1 MDNYTNLDLKKNE
14 LQKAAL
20 EPLPVA
26 PLSPSVGQFYFD
38 TTLKAIRI
46 WDGVEWLSNADLPI
60 ASETVLG
67 AIRGGERLTIDP
79 DDGTLSA
86 DLQSDNNLTD
96 ALKEAILNIPNSIE
110 EHNQST
116 LSHPYIQQLIT
127 QETTERMTADSS
139 LSEAITTEVTR
150 ATSAENY
157 LSTTKEDVSNKTT
170 NISSTS
176 TNTQYP
182 TAKAVYEALQQVVPE
197 GAVDES
203 TTEYRVVRYNS
214 KGLVIGGRKVTNED
228 IVNIDATKIGDG
240 SITNTEFKYL
250 DGVTS
255 NIQNQIDNLDKDKD
269 KASKTELK
277 TEVQNATNSLT
288 NITTNL
294 QEQITDLSG
303 VPTTLQ
309 ADPTHYIVAAINI
322 KDGGSGYSVD
332 ETFQLGA
339 GNTTTIVIDKVS
351 NTGSIL
357 SVSYPSTT
365 FTTDIAIKN
374 QSPSMYSGKGTGAK
388 FDVVTSYAMG
398 DTVTQGTLINVPEFD
413 PLVQYTRL
421 KGYVESAIAGL
432 NKLKLKG
439 YISSTD
445 PKANG
450 ASVEIG
456 TMWYQS
462 NSTGEP
468 DTNFPWTIKTWDG
481 SSWITETGYV
491 PNFNDIWMNK
501 NVNDPLTATTYYWL
515 DKWEK
520 YGFTF
525 DQSEFVHINDNQSI
539 SGIKTFTQTI
549 IGNIETSNKWRN
561 PITLDLKGHLTGS
574 VSIDGS
580 GDVTLNTTINPGT
593 ITNNM
598 LVDSTIQSGKI
609 ANTAISNASYKYN
622 RTLYA
627 NGNTESY
634 QNWINSFASKINWLF
649 DEKNKIFIQT
659 NQPTARNEG
668 DLWIQLAN

>member
-67 AIRGGERLTIDP
+67 AIRVGERLTIDP

-139 LSEAITTEVTR
+139 LSEAITTEITR

-255 NIQNQIDNLDKDKD
+255 NIQNQIDNLDKDK
-269 KASKTELK
+269 ASKTELK

-339 GNTTTIVIDKVS
+339 GNTITIVIDKVS

-421 KGYVESAIAGL
+421 KGYVESAIASL

-481 SSWITETGYV
+481 SSWVTETGYV

-561 PITLDLKGHLTGS
+561 PITLDLEGHLTGS

-634 QNWINSFASKINWLF
+634 QNWINSFASKINWLL

>member
-67 AIRGGERLTIDP
+67 AIRVGERLTIDP

-197 GAVDES
+197 GVVDES

-228 IVNIDATKIGDG
+228 IVSIDATKIGDG

-255 NIQNQIDNLDKDKD
+255 NIQNQIDNLDKD

-322 KDGGSGYSVD
+322 KDGGRGYSVD

-398 DTVTQGTLINVPEFD
+398 DIVTQGTLINVPEFD

-421 KGYVESAIAGL
+421 KGYVESAIASL

-561 PITLDLKGHLTGS
+561 PITLDLEGHLTGS

-634 QNWINSFASKINWLF
+634 QNWINSFASKINWLL

>member
-67 AIRGGERLTIDP
+67 AIRVGERLTIDP

-255 NIQNQIDNLDKDKD
+255 NIQNQIDNLDKDK
-269 KASKTELK
+269 ASKTELK

-421 KGYVESAIAGL
+421 KGYVESAIASL

-481 SSWITETGYV
+481 SSWVTETGYV

-561 PITLDLKGHLTGS
+561 PITLDLEGHLAGS

-634 QNWINSFASKINWLF
+634 QNWINSFASKINWLL

>member
-67 AIRGGERLTIDP
+67 AIRVGERLTIDP

-255 NIQNQIDNLDKDKD
+255 NIQNQIDNLDKDK
-269 KASKTELK
+269 ASKTELK

-303 VPTTLQ
+303 VSTTLQ

-421 KGYVESAIAGL
+421 KGYVESAIASL

-481 SSWITETGYV
+481 SSWVTETGYV

-561 PITLDLKGHLTGS
+561 PITLDLEGHLTGS

-634 QNWINSFASKINWLF
+634 QNWINSFASKINWLL

>member
-67 AIRGGERLTIDP
+67 AIRVGERLTIDP

-255 NIQNQIDNLDKDKD
+255 NIQNQIDNLDKDK
-269 KASKTELK
+269 ASKTELK

-398 DTVTQGTLINVPEFD
+398 DIVTQGTLINVPEFD

-421 KGYVESAIAGL
+421 KGYVESAIASL

-561 PITLDLKGHLTGS
+561 PITLDLEGHLTGS

-634 QNWINSFASKINWLF
+634 QNWINSFASKINWLL

>member
-67 AIRGGERLTIDP
+67 AIRVGERLTIDP

-197 GAVDES
+197 GVVDES

-228 IVNIDATKIGDG
+228 IVSIDATKIGDG

-255 NIQNQIDNLDKDKD
+255 NIQNQIDNLDKD

-398 DTVTQGTLINVPEFD
+398 DIVTQGTLINVPEFD

-421 KGYVESAIAGL
+421 KGYVESAIASL

-450 ASVEIG
+450 ALVEIG

-561 PITLDLKGHLTGS
+561 PITLDLEGHLTGS

-634 QNWINSFASKINWLF
+634 QNWINSFASKINWLL

>member
-67 AIRGGERLTIDP
+67 AIRVGERLTIDP

-197 GAVDES
+197 GVVDES

-228 IVNIDATKIGDG
+228 IVSIDATKIGDG

-255 NIQNQIDNLDKDKD
+255 NIQNQIDNLDKD

-357 SVSYPSTT
+357 SVSYPSIT

-398 DTVTQGTLINVPEFD
+398 DIVTQGTLINVPEFD

-421 KGYVESAIAGL
+421 KGYVESAIASL

-561 PITLDLKGHLTGS
+561 PITLDLEGHLTGS

-634 QNWINSFASKINWLF
+634 QNWINSFASKINWLL

>member
-67 AIRGGERLTIDP
+67 AIRVGERLTIDP

-255 NIQNQIDNLDKDKD
+255 NIQNQIDNLDKDK
-269 KASKTELK
+269 ASKTELK

-303 VPTTLQ
+303 VSTTLQ

-421 KGYVESAIAGL
+421 KGYVESAIASL

-481 SSWITETGYV
+481 SSWVTETGYV

-634 QNWINSFASKINWLF
+634 QNWINSFASKINWLL

>member
-67 AIRGGERLTIDP
+67 AIRVGERLTIDP

-255 NIQNQIDNLDKDKD
+255 NIQNQIDNLDKDK
-269 KASKTELK
+269 ASKTELK

-303 VPTTLQ
+303 VSTTLQ

-398 DTVTQGTLINVPEFD
+398 DIVTQGTLINVPEFD

-421 KGYVESAIAGL
+421 KGYVESAIASL

-439 YISSTD
+439 YISSAD

-481 SSWITETGYV
+481 SSWVTETGYV

-561 PITLDLKGHLTGS
+561 PITLDLEGHLTGS

-634 QNWINSFASKINWLF
+634 QNWINSFASKINWLL

>member
-1 MDNYTNLDLKKNE
+1 MNNYTNLDLKKNE

-20 EPLPVA
+20 ESLPVA

-60 ASETVLG
+60 ASDTVLG

-150 ATSAENY
+150 AISAENY

-214 KGLVIGGRKVTNED
+214 KGLVIGGRKVTNDD
-228 IVNIDATKIGDG
+228 IVSIDATKIGDG
-240 SITNTEFKYL
+240 SITNTELKYL
-250 DGVTS
+250 DGATS
-255 NIQNQIDNLDKDKD
+255 NIQNQINNLDKDK
-269 KASKTELK
+269 ATKTELK
-277 TEVQNATNSLT
+277 NEIQNATNSLT

-294 QEQITDLSG
+294 QEQIADLSDI
-303 VPTTLQ
+303 PTTLQ

-322 KDGGSGYSVD
+322 RNGGSGYSVD

-339 GNTTTIVIDKVS
+339 GNSTTVVIDKVS

-357 SVSYPSTT
+357 SVSYLSTT
-365 FTTDIAIKN
+365 FATDIAIKE
-374 QSPSMYSGKGTGAK
+374 QSPSMYSGKGSGAK
-388 FDVVTSYAMG
+388 FDVITSYAMG
-398 DTVTQGTLINVPEFD
+398 NTVTQGTLKNVPEFD

-421 KGYVESAIAGL
+421 KGYVESAIANL

-468 DTNFPWTIKTWDG
+468 DTNFPWTIKVWDG
-481 SSWITETGYV
+481 SSWITDTGYV

-501 NVNDPLTATTYYWL
+501 NVKDPLTATTYYWL

-525 DQSEFVHINDNQSI
+525 DQSEFVHINDNRSI

-561 PITLDLKGHLTGS
+561 PITLDLRGHLNGS

-580 GDVTLNTTINPGT
+580 GDVTLNTTINPNT

-598 LVDSTIQSGKI
+598 LVDGTIQSGKI

-622 RTLYA
+622 KTLYT
-627 NGNTESY
+627 NGNSESY
-634 QNWINSFASKINWLF
+634 QNWINSFASKINWLL
-649 DEKNKIFIQT
+649 DEKNKVFIQNT
-659 NQPTARNEG
+659 QPTARNEG
-668 DLWIQLAN
+668 DLWIQIAN

>member
-67 AIRGGERLTIDP
+67 AIRVRERLTIDP

-197 GAVDES
+197 GVVDES

-228 IVNIDATKIGDG
+228 IVSIDATKIGDG

-255 NIQNQIDNLDKDKD
+255 NIQNQIDNLDKD

-398 DTVTQGTLINVPEFD
+398 DIVTQGTLINVPEFD

-421 KGYVESAIAGL
+421 KGYVESAIASL

-481 SSWITETGYV
+481 SSWVTETGYV

-561 PITLDLKGHLTGS
+561 PITLDLEGHLTGS

-634 QNWINSFASKINWLF
+634 QNWINSFASKINWLL

>member
-67 AIRGGERLTIDP
+67 AIRVGERLTIDP

-255 NIQNQIDNLDKDKD
+255 NIQNQIDNLDKDK
-269 KASKTELK
+269 ASKTELK

-421 KGYVESAIAGL
+421 KGYVESAIASL

-525 DQSEFVHINDNQSI
+525 DQSEFVHIDDNQSI

-561 PITLDLKGHLTGS
+561 PITLDLEGHLTGS

-634 QNWINSFASKINWLF
+634 QNWINSFASKINWLL

>member
-67 AIRGGERLTIDP
+67 AIRVGERLTIDP

-197 GAVDES
+197 GVVDES

-228 IVNIDATKIGDG
+228 IVSIDATKIGDG

-255 NIQNQIDNLDKDKD
+255 NIQNQIDNLDKD

-398 DTVTQGTLINVPEFD
+398 DIVTQGTLINVPEFD

-421 KGYVESAIAGL
+421 KGYVESAIASL

-634 QNWINSFASKINWLF
+634 QNWINSFASKINWLL

>member
-67 AIRGGERLTIDP
+67 AIRVGERLTIDP

-139 LSEAITTEVTR
+139 LSEAITTEITR

-203 TTEYRVVRYNS
+203 TTEYRIVRYNS

-255 NIQNQIDNLDKDKD
+255 NIQNQIDNLDKD

-398 DTVTQGTLINVPEFD
+398 DIVTQGTLINVPEFD

-421 KGYVESAIAGL
+421 KGYVESAIASL

-481 SSWITETGYV
+481 SSWVTETGYV

-561 PITLDLKGHLTGS
+561 PITLDLEGHLAGS

-634 QNWINSFASKINWLF
+634 QNWINSFASKINWLL

>member
-67 AIRGGERLTIDP
+67 AIRVGERLTIDP

-255 NIQNQIDNLDKDKD
+255 NIQNQIDNLDKDK
-269 KASKTELK
+269 ASKTELK

-398 DTVTQGTLINVPEFD
+398 DIVTQGTLINVPEFD

-421 KGYVESAIAGL
+421 KGYVESAIASL

-481 SSWITETGYV
+481 SSWVTETGYV

-634 QNWINSFASKINWLF
+634 QNWINSFASKINWLL

>member
-14 LQKAAL
+14 LQKAVL

-67 AIRGGERLTIDP
+67 AIRVGERLTIDP

-197 GAVDES
+197 GVVDES

-228 IVNIDATKIGDG
+228 IVSIDATKIGDG

-255 NIQNQIDNLDKDKD
+255 NIQNQIDNLDKD

-421 KGYVESAIAGL
+421 KGYVESAIASL

-561 PITLDLKGHLTGS
+561 PITLDLEGHLTGS

-634 QNWINSFASKINWLF
+634 QNWINSFASKINWLL

>member
-67 AIRGGERLTIDP
+67 AIRVGERLTIDP

-250 DGVTS
+250 AGVTS
-255 NIQNQIDNLDKDKD
+255 NIQNQIDNLDKD

-303 VPTTLQ
+303 VSTTLQ

-421 KGYVESAIAGL
+421 KGYVESAIASL

-481 SSWITETGYV
+481 SSWVTETGYV

-501 NVNDPLTATTYYWL
+501 NVNDPLTTTTYYWL

-634 QNWINSFASKINWLF
+634 QNWINSFASKINWLL

>member
-67 AIRGGERLTIDP
+67 AIRVGERLTIDP

-228 IVNIDATKIGDG
+228 IVSIDATKIGDG

-255 NIQNQIDNLDKDKD
+255 NIQNQIDNLDKD

-357 SVSYPSTT
+357 SVSYPSIT

-398 DTVTQGTLINVPEFD
+398 DIVTQGTLINVPEFD

-421 KGYVESAIAGL
+421 KGYVESAIASL

-481 SSWITETGYV
+481 SSWVTETGYV

-634 QNWINSFASKINWLF
+634 QNWINSFASKINWLL